1 MRISAVIGKNFG
13 DEGKGLVT
21 ASLSLSYKKPLII
34 KTNGGAQAGHTVENP
49 EKGTRFIHHQTG
61 SGSEY
66 GATTLW
72 SETYHP
78 DLYKLEEEVEGLKSA
93 FGRLPVIF
101 AEPNTEITTIDDI
114 LINMAIENKRGE
126 ARHGSCG
133 MGIHECCK
141 RGAAGFG
148 LPIADVFRLSE
159 SELFDRLKANRK
171 DYSYRRIDD
180 LKLALDGE
188 HLSLFSDDNV
198 LANYASAIK
207 ANICYIK
214 LTEAGTSFLNCYDG
228 LIFENGQGL
237 LLDEENEKFY
247 PHVTASRT
255 GLTEPMHFLKKRGL
269 ELDEVLYI
277 TRPYVTRHGAG
288 LLPCECDRREL
299 LGVGIDKT
307 NQTNEW
313 QGSIRYGKHES
324 FNAFFEPIIEDLQ
337 LAAIDLKPSLVLTHM
352 NETNGKIYFDGH
364 TLELVEFLR
373 ACAANFEYIYISD
386 NHSDI
391 KQAC

>member
-188 HLSLFSDDNV
+188 HLSLFSDNNV

-207 ANICYIK
+207 ANTCYIK

-288 LLPCECDRREL
+288 LLPCECDRGEL

-307 NQTNEW
+307 NQTNKW
-313 QGSIRYGKHES
+313 QGSIRYAKHENKES
-324 FNAFFEPIIEDLQ
+324 FLHPIYDDIKSSGCK
-337 LAAIDLKPSLVLTHM
+337 IKPSLAITHID
-352 NETNGKIYFDGH
+352 ETNEKIYFENK
-364 TLELVEFLR
+364 TLNKEEFL
-373 ACAANFEYIYISD
+373 NSFSDKFEKIYFSKNHESISL
-386 NHSDI
+386 
-391 KQAC
+391 